1 MLDLDE
7 LEELESSVK
16 EELEDNLLTIL
27 SKLNRTGKLEEAFEA
42 WGLEHLL
49 HAQSQYEVYKS
60 GKILVFGQ
68 TDVKANVLLAVAKSS
83 GIDSKRVELHLD
95 YNDAKKYQ
103 FKHIQYNPDYSVIL
117 FGPTPHSGKAKEDYG
132 SIISSVEH
140 TDGYPPVIRLG
151 QNELKITKTNFR
163 DAINDLL
170 ENGVLRV
177 A

>member
-7 LEELESSVK
+7 LEELENSVK
-16 EELEDNLLTIL
+16 EELEENLLTIL
-27 SKLNRTGKLEEAFEA
+27 SKLNRTGRLEEAFEA

-83 GIDSKRVELHLD
+83 GIDSKRVELHLE

-117 FGPTPHSGKAKEDYG
+117 FGPIPHSGKAKEDYS
-132 SIISSVEH
+132 SIISSVEKS
-140 TDGYPPVIRLG
+140 DGYPPIIRLG
-151 QNELKITKTNFR
+151 GNELKITKTNFR
-163 DAINDLL
+163 SVINELISK
-170 ENGVLRV
+170 GIIR
-177 A
+177 AA